1 MDDPY
6 SYSYWQVAY
15 WPDIAEFRNKL
26 KFQIALSLF
35 RTKITRRDTAVRD
48 GRRMEEVLSWYND
61 INTRT
66 LSWVTYTVKESDV
79 SDFYRYII
87 GYKELFSDIKDKKKH
102 FTLSH
107 MLVFC

>member
-1 MDDPY
+1 M
-6 SYSYWQVAY
+6 AY

-35 RTKITRRDTAVRD
+35 RTKITGRDTAVGD
-48 GRRMEEVLSWYND
+48 DRRMEEVLSWYND

-66 LSWVTYTVKESDV
+66 LSWVTYSVKESDV

-87 GYKELFSDIKDKKKH
+87 GYKELCSDIKDKRSN
-102 FTLSH
+102 FTLGHTYFS
-107 MLVFC
+107 VKQAC